1 MVKLQKQS
9 VYWRGNGHTE
19 VVLWRE
25 NSHVRGVVSF
35 IEGEWSFYRGVHFN
49 GGRVVMLQ
57 R

>member
-35 IEGEWSFYRGVHFN
+35 IKGEWSFYRGVHFN